1 MKQLKVAIVG
11 CGVVAAKHLRA
22 IHTLKKAYRLCAVV
36 DARPEA
42 AVSLLKRFKLSGGG
56 PSAIGVY
63 DTVST
68 MLEECSPDLV
78 AVTTPSGSH
87 YSIALA
93 SLNAGCHVLV
103 EKPLTLDL
111 KEARHLL
118 AVAEQQ
124 GLQIA
129 VGHIYRFFPL
139 VGLLRDDLRSGR
151 FGRLFYGDV
160 KVRWGHDQAYYDQA
174 AWRGTWHAD
183 GGALMNQ
190 SIHALDL
197 MTWLLGQPVERVSGW
212 IDRQAHVM
220 EAEDFGLAMLQLANG
235 VYCQLEGTTNTD
247 PKQQEASF
255 YICGS
260 DGEIR
265 AGIRAGKPYVKV
277 RDRSGRRLT
286 RHYLWRYVKA
296 LLRTAGPAGF
306 AQLKNPHT
314 GLYRDLADAISQHRP
329 PLADG
334 RSGLLAVEQ
343 VLAIYQSALTGQA
356 VQLPLA
362 DFQLQDMSEALPL
375 RPPEKP

>member
-1 MKQLKVAIVG
+1 MKQLKVALVG
-11 CGVVAAKHLRA
+11 CGVVATKHLKAVRS
-22 IHTLKKAYRLCAVV
+22 LKQSFQLCAVV

-42 AVSLLKRFKLSGGG
+42 AAALLHRFGLAGGQT
-56 PSAIGVY
+56 PEVRIY
-63 DTVST
+63 ETVST

-87 YSIALA
+87 YTIALA
-93 SLNAGCHVLV
+93 ALRAGSHVLV

-118 AVAEQQ
+118 EVAEQQ
-124 GLQIA
+124 NLRVA

-139 VGLLRDDLRSGR
+139 VALLREDLQAGR

-247 PKQQEASF
+247 PQRQEASF
-255 YICGS
+255 FICGS
-260 DGEIR
+260 RGEIR
-265 AGIRAGKPYVKV
+265 AGLRGGKPYFKV
-277 RDRSGRRLT
+277 RGHSGQRLT
-286 RHYLWRYVKA
+286 GHYLWRFIKG
-296 LLRTAGPAGF
+296 LMKTAGPVGF
-306 AQLKNPHT
+306 LQLKNPHT
-314 GLYRDLADAISQHRP
+314 GLYRDLAEAIIQQRP

-334 RSGLLAVEQ
+334 RSGLQAVEQ
-343 VLAIYQSALTGQA
+343 VLAIYQSALTDRPI
-356 VQLPLA
+356 QLPLG
-362 DFQLQDMSEALPL
+362 DFQLQAMADALPN
-375 RPPEKP
+375 PPDPLS

>member
-1 MKQLKVAIVG
+1 
-11 CGVVAAKHLRA
+11 
-22 IHTLKKAYRLCAVV
+22 
-36 DARPEA
+36 
-42 AVSLLKRFKLSGGG
+42 
-56 PSAIGVY
+56 VY